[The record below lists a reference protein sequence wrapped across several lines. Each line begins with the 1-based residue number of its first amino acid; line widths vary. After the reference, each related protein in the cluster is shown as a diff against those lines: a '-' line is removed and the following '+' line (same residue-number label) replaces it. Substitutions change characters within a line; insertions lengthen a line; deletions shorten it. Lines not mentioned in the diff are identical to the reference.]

1 MELKTSTCCA
11 LTSVDHVS
19 WQRGVFEL
27 ISHLGTAHGFI
38 DGKYSKCLFM
48 ILLCLQNRACSAMWR
63 VQVVGGG
70 K

>member
-48 ILLCLQNRACSAMWR
+48 ITVSAESCLFSDLESPSCRR
-63 VQVVGGG
+63 R
-70 K
+70 